1 MVLGKSVRGFTAAG
15 ILTLVLGTVHGF
27 SVLLEPLESS
37 FYLSRA
43 QASGFYSLALLCLT
57 IAVLG
62 SHYLF
67 SRFSVVANAAIACG
81 VAALGLSIAAVA
93 KTAWEFGLGY
103 SVLFGLANGFGYALS
118 LQLAARAYPER
129 RGLAIGA
136 VTALYAVGAS
146 FFAMITG
153 AMREPFGLSGV
164 MSGMAA
170 ILGLALVVVV
180 ILVRP
185 TDISSRYPKL
195 EIKDNLRG
203 NTRLQMCLWV
213 GYLGAC
219 TAGLAVLGHA
229 AAIVRSS
236 GGSENESLSAVIV
249 IGFATGLGGV
259 AAGWLND
266 RYGYKRLL
274 ILLPGLTAG
283 VLIFIALVG
292 GQLVIFGLAIA
303 GSLYGATITV
313 VPAAISL
320 LFGISGS
327 AVIYGRVMTAWGV
340 AALCGPM
347 IGGLG
352 YDLTGGYTAPLLLAA
367 VVALIAV
374 VAGQQTGKTSIQ

>member
-1 MVLGKSVRGFTAAG
+1 MRAFAAAG

-27 SVLLEPLESS
+27 SVLLEPLESG

-43 QASGFYSLALLCLT
+43 QASGFYSLALICLT

-62 SHYLF
+62 SHYLL
-67 SRFSVVANAAIACG
+67 SRFSVVVNAAIACG
-81 VAALGLSIAAVA
+81 VAVFGLSIAALA

-103 SVLFGLANGFGYALS
+103 GVLFGLANGFGYALS
-118 LQLAARAYPER
+118 LQLAARAYPQR

-153 AMREPFGLSGV
+153 AMLEPFGLSGV

-195 EIKDNLRG
+195 EIEDNLRDSL
-203 NTRLQMCLWV
+203 RLQIWLWL

-229 AAIVRSS
+229 AAMVRSS
-236 GGSENESLSAVIV
+236 GGSESESLNAVIL
-249 IGFATGLGGV
+249 IGFTTGLGGV
-259 AAGWLND
+259 LAGWLND
-266 RYGYKRLL
+266 SYGYKRLL
-274 ILLPGLTAG
+274 ILLPGLTAC
-283 VLIFIALVG
+283 VLILIVLVG
-292 GQLVIFGLAIA
+292 GKLVIPGLAVA
-303 GSLYGATITV
+303 GGLYGATITV
-313 VPAAISL
+313 VPTAISL
-320 LFGISGS
+320 LFGIGGS
-327 AVIYGRVMTAWGV
+327 AVIYGRVMTAWGL
-340 AALCGPM
+340 AALCGP
-347 IGGLG
+347 ILGGLG
-352 YDLTGGYTAPLLLAA
+352 YDFTGGYTTTLLFSAS
-367 VVALIAV
+367 VALIAV
-374 VAGQQTGKTSIQ
+374 VSGQRISSWQSA

>member
-1 MVLGKSVRGFTAAG
+1 MRGFTAAG

-27 SVLLEPLESS
+27 SILLEPLESS

-43 QASGFYSLALLCLT
+43 QASGFYSLALICLT

-62 SHYLF
+62 SHYLL
-67 SRFSVVANAAIACG
+67 SRFSVVVNAAIACG
-81 VAALGLSIAAVA
+81 VAVLGLSIAALA
-93 KTAWEFGLGY
+93 KTVWEFGLGY

-153 AMREPFGLSGV
+153 AMLESFGLSGV

-180 ILVRP
+180 ILVRS
-185 TDISSRYPKL
+185 TDISSHYPKL

-203 NTRLQMCLWV
+203 SARLQIWLWL

-229 AAIVRSS
+229 AAIVRTS

-259 AAGWLND
+259 LAGWLTD

-283 VLIFIALVG
+283 VLILIALVG
-292 GQLVIFGLAIA
+292 GKLVISGLAIA
-303 GSLYGATITV
+303 GGVYGATITV

-352 YDLTGGYTAPLLLAA
+352 YDLTGGYTTTLLLAA

-374 VAGQQTGKTSIQ
+374 VAGQQTGKTRIQ